1 VLGGGGARG
10 FAHVGVLQVLE
21 ENRIP
26 AHAIAGTSMG
36 AVVGSL
42 YSSGRSASEIATI
55 AEDIDWSM
63 IFSDRI
69 PRDRLPF
76 RRKRDERN
84 DLVSFRL
91 AFDDRGVVLP
101 PGVLRGQDLF
111 LVLAERLVSARGVRD
126 FDALPIPFRAV
137 AANIETG
144 EAVPIASGDIAT
156 AVFASISVPGALP
169 PVEREGLLLVDGGI
183 VDNVP
188 IDTARRMGVDVVI
201 VVNVGTDLL
210 ARDELR
216 TFVNVLDQM
225 QLLLGRAEVTRQL
238 KSLGPRDVLITPDL
252 EGLSVT
258 TFDRAALGIARGHAA
273 RAAHVRRWRDRAG
286 AGTLSHPR
294 AAVLRHDA
302 VVAGRKPV
310 D

>member
-1 VLGGGGARG
+1 
-10 FAHVGVLQVLE
+10 
-21 ENRIP
+21 
-26 AHAIAGTSMG
+26 
-36 AVVGSL
+36 
-42 YSSGRSASEIATI
+42 
-55 AEDIDWSM
+55 
-63 IFSDRI
+63 
-69 PRDRLPF
+69 
-76 RRKRDERN
+76 
-84 DLVSFRL
+84 
-91 AFDDRGVVLP
+91 
-101 PGVLRGQDLF
+101 
-111 LVLAERLVSARGVRD
+111 
-126 FDALPIPFRAV
+126 
-137 AANIETG
+137 
-144 EAVPIASGDIAT
+144 
-156 AVFASISVPGALP
+156 
-169 PVEREGLLLVDGGI
+169 
-183 VDNVP
+183 
-188 IDTARRMGVDVVI
+188 MGVDVVI

-258 TFDRAALGIARGHAA
+258 TFDRAALGIARGRAA